1 MTAARTP
8 PSRYPLE
15 GRRVLVTGGS
25 SGIGEATARALSAAG
40 AEVAILARRRE
51 RLEALAREIQAV
63 AVPADLRDEQAAC
76 SAVEEAVHQLGGLDG
91 VVNNAGLMR
100 TAPIGEADVEDW
112 RAMFDLNVVA
122 LLVVSQAALPHL
134 RAAGRGDIVNLSSL
148 SGRRVS
154 NAAASVY
161 AASKFAV
168 HAVSEGLRREAL
180 ADGIRV
186 IVLAPG
192 FVRTG
197 LFDGTDDEAADRMR
211 ERAEAVGLSPEEV
224 AGEVV
229 HAMGLPPH
237 VHLREVALSGLGQ
250 ET

>member
-1 MTAARTP
+1 MTAARTK

-15 GRRVLVTGGS
+15 GRRVLVTGAS
-25 SGIGEATARALSAAG
+25 SGIGEAAARAISAAG
-40 AEVAILARRRE
+40 ADVAILARRRD
-51 RLEALAREIQAV
+51 RLDGLAREIQAV
-63 AVPADLRDEQAAC
+63 AVPADLRDEQAA
-76 SAVEEAVHQLGGLDG
+76 SNAVEEAVHQLGGLDG

-100 TAPIGEADVEDW
+100 TAPIGDADVEDW
-112 RAMFDLNVVA
+112 RAMFDLNVIA

-134 RAAGRGDIVNLSSL
+134 RAAGRGDIVNISSL
-148 SGRRVS
+148 SGRRVPS
-154 NAAASVY
+154 AAASVY

-180 ADGIRV
+180 ADGVRV
-186 IVLAPG
+186 TVLAPG
-192 FVRTG
+192 FVRTD
-197 LFDGTDDEAADRMR
+197 LFEGMHGEAADRLR

-224 AGEVV
+224 AQEVV